1 MARYSFQVKKS
12 VARDVL
18 EPVALRTSRTRRSK
32 ASPKQLSRAELPETL
47 RAIPKRDV
55 ARILKRMAALADEPR
70 GADCEKL
77 SSRELY
83 RVRQGKYR
91 ILYEIRDADRAI
103 VVVKVA
109 HRSKA
114 YDNM

>member
-12 VARDVL
+12 VAR
-18 EPVALRTSRTRRSK
+18 E
-32 ASPKQLSRAELPETL
+32 L

-70 GADCEKL
+70 GTDCEKL

>member
-1 MARYSFQVKKS
+1 
-12 VARDVL
+12 
-18 EPVALRTSRTRRSK
+18 
-32 ASPKQLSRAELPETL
+32 
-47 RAIPKRDV
+47 
-55 ARILKRMAALADEPR
+55 MAALADEPR
-70 GADCEKL
+70 GTDCEKL

-91 ILYEIRDADRAI
+91 ILYEIRDADRTV

-114 YDNM
+114 YDNT